1 MNAQIVLLLGQDG
14 LTNGAIYALLA
25 LSILLV
31 FTVTRV
37 LFIPQ
42 GEFAA
47 YSALTM
53 AAIQAGKPAALVWL
67 LMAFALCEAVVDLW
81 AMRKRTGRV
90 RVGIFFL
97 CKLAYPFVLAALFH
111 VLPLATLP
119 MAVQALLTLALIV
132 PMGPQIYRL
141 FYQPIATASSLV
153 LLIVS
158 VALHLALQG
167 LGLLAFGADGGR
179 TTPFIDASLTL
190 GNLRVNGQAACVV
203 LVSILLI
210 VALYLFFGRTMYG
223 KALRAVA
230 YNRVG
235 ARLMGISPTFA
246 GKVTFFFAAL
256 VGAVSGLLIAP
267 MTTLYFDSGFL
278 LGLKGFVG
286 AIIGGLVSYP
296 VAAIGSV
303 LVGLIES
310 FSSFYASSYKEI
322 VVFTLIIPVLLWRS
336 LAQGEIDEDDAE
348 IEG

>member
-25 LSILLV
+25 LSIMLV

-47 YSALTM
+47 FSALTM
-53 AAIQAGKPAALVWL
+53 AGIQAGKPAALVWL
-67 LMAFALCEAVVDLW
+67 LMAFAICEALADLW
-81 AMRKRTGRV
+81 AMHKRTGRIRL
-90 RVGIFFL
+90 RVLFF
-97 CKLAYPFVLAALFH
+97 CKLAYPFALAALFRT
-111 VLPLATLP
+111 LPLAQLP
-119 MAVQALLTLALIV
+119 MLVQALLTLALIV

-158 VALHLALQG
+158 IALHLALLG

-179 TTPFIDASLTL
+179 TTPFIDASPTL
-190 GNLRVNGQAACVV
+190 GNLRINGQAACVV
-203 LVSILLI
+203 VVSLLLI

-256 VGAVSGLLIAP
+256 VGAISGLLIAP

-286 AIIGGLVSYP
+286 SIIGGLVSYP
-296 VAAIGSV
+296 VAAVGSV

-322 VVFTLIIPVLLWRS
+322 IVFTLIIPVLLWRS
-336 LAQGEIDEDDAE
+336 LKSRHVEEEEDGE
-348 IEG
+348 

>member
-1 MNAQIVLLLGQDG
+1 MNAQIVLLLAQDG

-67 LMAFALCEAVVDLW
+67 LMAFAICEALADLW
-81 AMRKRTGRV
+81 AMYRRGARV
-90 RVGIFFL
+90 RVSALWL
-97 CKLAYPFVLAALFH
+97 CKLAYPFALAALFH
-111 VLPLATLP
+111 VLPLAALP
-119 MAVQALLTLALIV
+119 MAVQALLTLALVV

-141 FYQPIATASSLV
+141 FYQPIATATPLV

-158 VALHLALQG
+158 IALHLALQG

-179 TTPFIDASLTL
+179 TTPFVDATLSL
-190 GNLRVNGQAACVV
+190 GNTLRINGQAACVV
-203 LVSILLI
+203 LMSALLI

-246 GKVTFFFAAL
+246 GKITFFFAAL

-267 MTTLYFDSGFL
+267 ITTLYFDSGFL

-296 VAAIGSV
+296 AAAAGSV

-310 FSSFYASSYKEI
+310 FSSFYASAYKGVI
-322 VVFTLIIPVLLWRS
+322 VFTLIIPVLLWRS
-336 LAQGEIDEDDAE
+336 LKSRHVEEEEDEA
-348 IEG
+348 

>member
-25 LSILLV
+25 LSIMLV

-47 YSALTM
+47 FSALTM

-67 LMAFALCEAVVDLW
+67 LMAFAVCEALVDLW
-81 AMRKRTGRV
+81 AMYKRTGRV
-90 RVGIFFL
+90 RAGPLFL
-97 CKLAYPFVLAALFH
+97 CKLAYPFALAALLRA
-111 VLPLATLP
+111 LPLAQLP
-119 MAVQALLTLALIV
+119 MLAQALLTLALIV

-179 TTPFIDASLTL
+179 TTPFIDATLALGSL
-190 GNLRVNGQAACVV
+190 RINGQAACVV
-203 LVSILLI
+203 LVSVLLI
-210 VALYLFFGRTMYG
+210 VALYFFFGRTMYG

-246 GKVTFFFAAL
+246 GKITFFFAAL
-256 VGAVSGLLIAP
+256 IGAVSGLLIAP

-286 AIIGGLVSYP
+286 SIIGGLVSYP
-296 VAAIGSV
+296 VAAVGSV

-322 VVFTLIIPVLLWRS
+322 IVFTLIIPVLLWRS
-336 LAQGEIDEDDAE
+336 FKSRHVEEEEDGE
-348 IEG
+348 

>member
-1 MNAQIVLLLGQDG
+1 MSAQIVLLLGQDG

-25 LSILLV
+25 LSIMLV

-47 YSALTM
+47 FSALTM

-67 LMAFALCEAVVDLW
+67 LMAFAICEALADLW
-81 AMRKRTGRV
+81 AMHKRTGRI
-90 RVGIFFL
+90 RLRALFL
-97 CKLAYPFVLAALFH
+97 CKLAYPFVLAALLRT
-111 VLPLATLP
+111 LPLAQLP
-119 MAVQALLTLALIV
+119 MLVQALLTLALIV

-278 LGLKGFVG
+278 LGLKGSVG

-336 LAQGEIDEDDAE
+336 LKSRHVEEEEDGE
-348 IEG
+348 

>member
-1 MNAQIVLLLGQDG
+1 MNAQIVLLLAQDG

-67 LMAFALCEAVVDLW
+67 LMAFALCEALADLW
-81 AMRKRTGRV
+81 TIYKRAGRV
-90 RVGIFFL
+90 RVSVLWL
-97 CKLAYPFVLAALFH
+97 CKLAYPFALAALFH
-111 VLPLATLP
+111 LLPLASLP
-119 MAVQALLTLALIV
+119 MAVQALLTLALVV

-141 FYQPIATASSLV
+141 FYQPIATASPLV

-158 VALHLALQG
+158 IALHLALQG

-179 TTPFIDASLTL
+179 TTPFVDATLSLGSTL
-190 GNLRVNGQAACVV
+190 RINGQAACVV

-246 GKVTFFFAAL
+246 GKITFFFAAL

-267 MTTLYFDSGFL
+267 ITTLYFDSGFL

-296 VAAIGSV
+296 AAAAGSL

-310 FSSFYASSYKEI
+310 FSSFYASAYKGVI
-322 VVFTLIIPVLLWRS
+322 VFTLIIPVLLWRS
-336 LAQGEIDEDDAE
+336 LKSRHVEEEEEQA
-348 IEG
+348 

>member
-25 LSILLV
+25 LSIMLV

-47 YSALTM
+47 FSALTM

-67 LMAFALCEAVVDLW
+67 LMAFAICEALADLW
-81 AMRKRTGRV
+81 AMHKRTGRI
-90 RVGIFFL
+90 RLRALFL
-97 CKLAYPFVLAALFH
+97 CKLAYPFVLAALFRT
-111 VLPLATLP
+111 LPLAQLP
-119 MAVQALLTLALIV
+119 MLVQALLTLALIV

-190 GNLRVNGQAACVV
+190 GNLRINGQAVCVV
-203 LVSILLI
+203 LVSVLLI
-210 VALYLFFGRTMYG
+210 VALYFFFGRTMYG

-246 GKVTFFFAAL
+246 GKITFFFAAL
-256 VGAVSGLLIAP
+256 VGAISGLLIAP

-286 AIIGGLVSYP
+286 SIIGGLVSYP

-336 LAQGEIDEDDAE
+336 LKSRHVEEEEDGE
-348 IEG
+348 